1 VAEDLEALLVEANA
15 EPVIVPAEALTLI
28 DPTSL
33 ASAPVAANGANGNG
47 HIDEGTAAANVTEL
61 ATPWSPPCPRVLV
74 RLLGPPAVEGAIKPV
89 TAQQLSGLAYLA
101 THKPTTKSQVMEA
114 LWGDKPPGERRWRD
128 FLSELRSTIPGGI
141 TIVPQ
146 VTDGV
151 VATTDD
157 LGSDVGQ
164 MEALLA
170 RAATHPEERARC
182 LQGATDLLR
191 GVPFTPADPKARRYW
206 RWVEMDYVDGRVFQ
220 QLAQAGHDLARIYLD
235 AGDPEAAMGVAH
247 KLLSACSLDPGLTEV
262 LMEAYAAMGSVG
274 AAERVFEAHDAAL
287 VDACGYEGA
296 SEETRLV
303 LERIRRAESVGVG
316 HGRPLSL
323 VRE

>member
-1 VAEDLEALLVEANA
+1 
-15 EPVIVPAEALTLI
+15 
-28 DPTSL
+28 
-33 ASAPVAANGANGNG
+33 
-47 HIDEGTAAANVTEL
+47 
-61 ATPWSPPCPRVLV
+61 
-74 RLLGPPAVEGAIKPV
+74 
-89 TAQQLSGLAYLA
+89 
-101 THKPTTKSQVMEA
+101 
-114 LWGDKPPGERRWRD
+114 
-128 FLSELRSTIPGGI
+128 
-141 TIVPQ
+141 
-146 VTDGV
+146 
-151 VATTDD
+151 
-157 LGSDVGQ
+157 
-164 MEALLA
+164 
-170 RAATHPEERARC
+170 
-182 LQGATDLLR
+182 
-191 GVPFTPADPKARRYW
+191 
-206 RWVEMDYVDGRVFQ
+206 MDYIDGRVFQ

-296 SEETRLV
+296 CEETRLV